1 MNTARAMIPPK
12 AIRAI
17 IVDDESLLR
26 KLLRERLERHP
37 EIVIVGEAH
46 DVQSAVE
53 LVAATRP
60 DIIFLDVQMPPDN
73 GFDLLPRLEHIDPL
87 PAVVFVTAF
96 DHHALRAFEVNALD
110 YLTKPV
116 HPDRLAQT
124 VARLHRAFSQPHADV
139 VASLA
144 QASSLAPETPL
155 EPADLV
161 RLQDGS
167 YLRFVEAGRIAAA
180 QSQGDYTIIH
190 AAGGKPVM
198 IKSTLSHWEV
208 RLPAGLF
215 CRISRSLLVNSTQ
228 IQQVSRLDRENTQVF
243 FNDIAEPLT
252 LSRLEFSRLRRLVV
266 EAPQAGGHR
275 VGKFQ
280 PPAQFVDYFAQFV
293 ENKLPAAPSA

>member
-1 MNTARAMIPPK
+1 MNVSGATLPPK

-17 IVDDESLLR
+17 LVDDESLLR
-26 KLLRERLERHP
+26 RYLRERLEQHP

-46 DVQSAVE
+46 NVQSALE
-53 LVAATRP
+53 LVVATRP

-73 GFDLLPRLEHIDPL
+73 GFDLLPHLKHIDPL

-96 DHHALRAFEVNALD
+96 DRYALRAFEVNALD

-124 VARLHRAFSQPHADV
+124 VARLQQALRKPNAGA
-139 VASLA
+139 VASPSQLP
-144 QASSLAPETPL
+144 SVLPETPL
-155 EPADLV
+155 ESADMV

-180 QSQGDYTIIH
+180 QSQGDYTRIL

-198 IKSTLSHWEV
+198 TRSTLSHWEA
-208 RLPAGLF
+208 RLPEGLF
-215 CRISRSLLVNSTQ
+215 FRISRSLLINCQQ
-228 IQQVSRLDRENTQVF
+228 IQQVSQLDREKTQVF

-252 LSRLEFSRLRRLVV
+252 LSRLEFSRLRRLV
-266 EAPQAGGHR
+266 
-275 VGKFQ
+275 
-280 PPAQFVDYFAQFV
+280 
-293 ENKLPAAPSA
+293 